1 MIFFFK
7 KEERVGNREK
17 KRREKK
23 REKEKKGGKK
33 KKKKPAHHFHK
44 KDPVWSNAFY
54 SVAREGR
61 LAGRYLAHFIRVTPP
76 MIGTAC
82 LHITVLTVLENL

>member
-17 KRREKK
+17 KRGKREEEKK
-23 REKEKKGGKK
+23 T
-33 KKKKPAHHFHK
+33 AHHFHK

-61 LAGRYLAHFIRVTPP
+61 LAGRCLAHFIRVTPP
-76 MIGTAC
+76 RIGTVC